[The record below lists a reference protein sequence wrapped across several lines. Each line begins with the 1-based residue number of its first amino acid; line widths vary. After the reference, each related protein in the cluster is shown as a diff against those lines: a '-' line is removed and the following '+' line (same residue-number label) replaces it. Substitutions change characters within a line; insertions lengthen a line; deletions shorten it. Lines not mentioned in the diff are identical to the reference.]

1 MGGLS
6 RQNLFTMRNFA
17 EWFPDGPILQQPV
30 AQLPWGHVDV
40 ITHSLPEEEL
50 RSSLPTIEEIE
61 AELSGD
67 LPNDP
72 EINT

>member
-6 RQNLFTMRNFA
+6 RRNLFTMRNYA
-17 EWFPDGPILQQPV
+17 EWFPDGPIVQQPV
-30 AQLPWGHVDV
+30 AQLPRGYVDV
-40 ITHSLPEEEL
+40 ITHSRPEEL

-61 AELSGD
+61 AELSAD

-72 EINT
+72 EINS